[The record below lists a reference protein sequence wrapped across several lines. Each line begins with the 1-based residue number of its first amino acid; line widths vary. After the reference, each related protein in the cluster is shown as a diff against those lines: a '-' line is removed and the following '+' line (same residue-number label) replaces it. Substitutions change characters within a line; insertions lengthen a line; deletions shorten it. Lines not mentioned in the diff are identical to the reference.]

1 MPALVGTPNAT
12 VGTSAPFSARIGGAF
27 GGDHA
32 ANVALAEGAL
42 GAGFGPQRVGVGNP
56 IDDGYCDVWD
66 RPHGGADP

>member
-1 MPALVGTPNAT
+1 MPALVG
-12 VGTSAPFSARIGGAF
+12 GGAF